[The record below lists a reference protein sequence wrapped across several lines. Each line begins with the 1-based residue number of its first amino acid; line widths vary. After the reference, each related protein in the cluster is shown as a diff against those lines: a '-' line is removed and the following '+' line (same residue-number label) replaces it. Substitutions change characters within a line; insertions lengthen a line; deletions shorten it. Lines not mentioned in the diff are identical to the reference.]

1 MTTTTPSFPLSL
13 RPTFTPRWGVW
24 GLRAAALSYLMLFAL
39 VPVIVVSVQGLRG
52 GWDAFWLSISRPA
65 AINAMWL
72 SIWTAAVMAVINAIM
87 GTLTAYVLVHYHFPG
102 KGLLNI
108 LIDIPFSV
116 PALVTGV
123 MLILLYGP
131 QTVIGKF
138 FEKELGVKI
147 IFASPG
153 IILAL
158 LFIGYP
164 FVVRAVQPV
173 LMSLEASQQEAALTL
188 GASPWRT
195 FRRVIFPAILPA
207 VLTGALLSFA
217 RALGEFGSAVI
228 ISGNIPMRTQ
238 TATVYVYTQ
247 VENGNMAAAS
257 SISCLLLLL
266 AFALTLAAD
275 RIIRRTHREHH

>member
-1 MTTTTPSFPLSL
+1 
-13 RPTFTPRWGVW
+13 
-24 GLRAAALSYLMLFAL
+24 MLFAL